1 MIVTMGGTPV
11 EIFAAS
17 AYRSY
22 FTFYA
27 YFYLHRIL
35 NKYHV

>member
-1 MIVTMGGTPV
+1 MIVTMGETPV

-22 FTFYA
+22 ITFHA
-27 YFYLHRIL
+27 YFYLDRIL